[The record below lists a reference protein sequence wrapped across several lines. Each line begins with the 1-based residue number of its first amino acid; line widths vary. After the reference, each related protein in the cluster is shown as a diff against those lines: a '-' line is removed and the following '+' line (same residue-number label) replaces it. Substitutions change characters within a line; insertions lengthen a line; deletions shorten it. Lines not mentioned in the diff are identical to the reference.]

1 MLTTPQG
8 SGHCCVRHEHTQ
20 SKSIPKM
27 GLWTV
32 RTRYQEKIE
41 GRRGNS
47 NTNKL
52 LYIKQIGHS
61 LYCDLC
67 QQVRQGKSFQYQGGF
82 MRTFGTRS
90 WEKNQLQHSA
100 RVMVVTLSTGLHRKL
115 YKSSVPYGSLRLLVH
130 ANSWLGSDWHNSLF
144 FDWRANEKPIPST

>member
-32 RTRYQEKIE
+32 RTHYQEKRE
-41 GRRGNS
+41 ERRGNS

-100 RVMVVTLSTGLHRKL
+100 RVMVVTLEHRTAQKALQVLSTLWEPKTFSSCKL
-115 YKSSVPYGSLRLLVH
+115 LAGLRLTQLPVL
-130 ANSWLGSDWHNSLF
+130 WLESKWKTH
-144 FDWRANEKPIPST
+144 P